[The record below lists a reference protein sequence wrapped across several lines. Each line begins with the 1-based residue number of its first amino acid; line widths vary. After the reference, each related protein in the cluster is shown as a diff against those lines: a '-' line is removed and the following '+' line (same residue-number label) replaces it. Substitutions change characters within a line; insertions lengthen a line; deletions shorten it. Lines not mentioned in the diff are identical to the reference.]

1 MENSSLL
8 LDFVFLGHVS
18 GEIAH
23 TLKGEVKMS
32 EKDLLTALDICKM
45 LKSPIEDGM
54 ATTLNNSGVLYHSSR
69 NHDKARECLEE
80 SLAIQWKREPSEIRD
95 MSITMAQH
103 KSRSHL

>member
-1 MENSSLL
+1 
-8 LDFVFLGHVS
+8 
-18 GEIAH
+18 
-23 TLKGEVKMS
+23 MS
-32 EKDLLTALDICKM
+32 EKDLLTALDICKI
-45 LKSPIEDGM
+45 LKWPIEDGM

-103 KSRSHL
+103 KSRSQLWYNPETESY